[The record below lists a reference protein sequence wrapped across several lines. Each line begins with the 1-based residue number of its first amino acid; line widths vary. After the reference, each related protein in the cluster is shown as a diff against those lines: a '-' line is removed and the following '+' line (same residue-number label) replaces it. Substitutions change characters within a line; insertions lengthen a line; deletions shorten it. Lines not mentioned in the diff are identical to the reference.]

1 MRKTKKQ
8 IMEEIYEY
16 ADNKE
21 VTKSTIRKYL
31 IEELKMSRSSAYRF
45 LNKSDEEEIEIK
57 NRETKKRDD
66 IEYSEKEYE
75 EIVNKCY
82 EIIHSKYGLKS
93 NDMITLKLAKSIAED
108 AGVNCRWLCCN
119 ILGMNTNN
127 YDKLERGN
135 SKTSKISIGLGFKNP
150 EISKKVKEL
159 RHELI
164 GTKLGEKFSLQDIQD
179 LAEEKEIPMQII
191 LEKVFCLTRGHIY
204 RLLKGSNIIFN
215 NKREFIDYEY
225 NEELEDDKLDTW
237 IDDIKENSEQPYQE
251 YKFFKEEDK
260 EDQLW
265 ENPEYYYLNASSQ
278 EEYIERL
285 NIKREEMKIRRQ
297 NQIKKYDEMYEMLLE
312 SYKELNIAN
321 NKSSLTTPNT
331 NKIMKRYIKE
341 IKEIITR
348 NPKYYT
354 YYPPKLKIVD
364 FEKIAKDFNFDTS
377 YLAYE
382 MFGES
387 HYIRQ
392 KTEESAFELP
402 YEKLPLA
409 TEFYEL
415 FHTDMEKAIKRIIS
429 NITSKNRD
437 TVTNGL
443 EDDMMQILNI
453 NILERGNQLLFY
465 GEDNKTKEEYLS
477 TIYRYLKVVC
487 KQKVRSLKQ
496 YSVSL
501 NKRVKE
507 DSDKEH
513 GDLIKD
519 EKTNVENE
527 ATGILDMISDEES
540 FEIIQLMIQNLNE
553 TELREEALAKVAEQ
567 LKISKEELKNKL
579 NDIYEQ
585 II

>member
-16 ADNKE
+16 ANNKE
-21 VTKSTIRKYL
+21 VTQSTIRKYL

-164 GTKLGEKFSLQDIQD
+164 CTKLGEKFSLQDIQD

-260 EDQLW
+260 EDKLW

-321 NKSSLTTPNT
+321 NKSSLTTPNA

-364 FEKIAKDFNFDTS
+364 FEKIAKDFNFDTN

-553 TELREEALAKVAEQ
+553 TESREEALVKVAEQ
-567 LKISKEELKNKL
+567 LKISREELKNKL

-585 II
+585 IV

>member
-150 EISKKVKEL
+150 EISQRVKEL
-159 RHELI
+159 KHELI
-164 GTKLGEKFSLQDIQD
+164 CTKLGEKFSLQDIQD

-553 TELREEALAKVAEQ
+553 TESREETLAKVAEQ

>member
-93 NDMITLKLAKSIAED
+93 NDMITLKLAKSIAEE

-150 EISKKVKEL
+150 EISQRVKEL
-159 RHELI
+159 KHELI
-164 GTKLGEKFSLQDIQD
+164 CTKLGEKFSLQDIQD

-443 EDDMMQILNI
+443 EDDMMQIFNI

>member
-1 MRKTKKQ
+1 MRKMKKQ

-93 NDMITLKLAKSIAED
+93 NDMITLKLVKSIAEE

-278 EEYIERL
+278 EEYVERL

-331 NKIMKRYIKE
+331 NKIMKNYIKE

-553 TELREEALAKVAEQ
+553 TESREEALVKVAEQ
-567 LKISKEELKNKL
+567 LKISREELKDKL

-585 II
+585 IV

>member
-1 MRKTKKQ
+1 MRKMKKQ

-278 EEYIERL
+278 EEYVERL

-331 NKIMKRYIKE
+331 NKIMRNYIKE

-553 TELREEALAKVAEQ
+553 TESREEALVKVAEQ
-567 LKISKEELKNKL
+567 LKISREELKDKL

-585 II
+585 IV

>member
-75 EIVNKCY
+75 EIVSKCY

-150 EISKKVKEL
+150 EISQRVKEL
-159 RHELI
+159 KHELI
-164 GTKLGEKFSLQDIQD
+164 CTKLGEKFSLQDIQD

-278 EEYIERL
+278 KEYIERL

-553 TELREEALAKVAEQ
+553 TESREEALAKVAEQ

>member
-16 ADNKE
+16 ANNKE
-21 VTKSTIRKYL
+21 VTQSTIRKYL

-135 SKTSKISIGLGFKNP
+135 SKTSKISIGLGFKNQ

-164 GTKLGEKFSLQDIQD
+164 CTKLGEKFSLQDIQD

-260 EDQLW
+260 EDKLW
-265 ENPEYYYLNASSQ
+265 ENPEYYYINASSQ
-278 EEYIERL
+278 EEYIEKL

-321 NKSSLTTPNT
+321 NKSSLTTPNA
-331 NKIMKRYIKE
+331 NKIMKSYIKE

-364 FEKIAKDFNFDTS
+364 FEKIAKDFNFDTN

-477 TIYRYLKVVC
+477 TIYGYLKVVC
-487 KQKVRSLKQ
+487 KQKIRSLKQ

-501 NKRVKE
+501 NKKVKE
-507 DSDKEH
+507 DPDKEH

-527 ATGILDMISDEES
+527 VTGILDMISDEES

-553 TELREEALAKVAEQ
+553 TESREDALVKVAEQ
-567 LKISKEELKNKL
+567 LKISREELKNKL

-585 II
+585 IV